1 MRSYRI
7 DTDRLVNQL
16 VPHYMGGRKL
26 ILFLQSCLQPLKT
39 IAEEWKEWA
48 DDKRIE
54 AGMTSQIIML
64 EYFLNRKYKK
74 YFADK
79 SQRIAVS
86 DGTVNGVPI
95 YWESNS
101 GVGLDKLALYN
112 ESENKESASKPF
124 RWKDEKSADSAVSF
138 VVSCPIV
145 DTTQITE
152 SELTAMISYWVNKY
166 RVAGK
171 KFIVTY
177 K

>member
-1 MRSYRI
+1 MRSYKI

-26 ILFLQSCLQPLKT
+26 ILFLQSCLQPLKS

-79 SQRIAVS
+79 AQRIVVS

-95 YWESNS
+95 YWEGS
-101 GVGLDKLALYN
+101 GSIGLDELVLYN
-112 ESENKESASKPF
+112 ESESKESSSKPF
-124 RWKDEKSADSAVSF
+124 KWKDEKSASSEVSF
-138 VVSCPIV
+138 IVNCPSV
-145 DTTQITE
+145 DTTQITK

-166 RVAGK
+166 RIAGK